1 MLYFDKLCE
10 YISSITSIAINIV
23 RPFMGTMVII
33 ILTRA
38 FKIFVSGLIR
48 DLSKNKRKV
57 YDRIHNFGMLVDS
70 FTALLLVL
78 FLGRYISN
86 LTIFVSLIVSALT
99 FALRD
104 LIIGLFYSIYI
115 RKHNLF
121 KVGDRIEIDGIKGDV
136 INIGRLTFEILE
148 VQNEEYGQSTGCII
162 SIPNILI
169 SMKEVKNYNK
179 GFRYVWTEVKINI
192 PRDADIN
199 KSKDLIYMVVNSI
212 DLIKD
217 IPVKLEK
224 ELAHA
229 QTYYKIYYND
239 YKPIIY
245 TKVCNKY
252 NELSVR
258 FLMDAKKIRN
268 VEEEIWLKL
277 VDEDKKGNIE
287 LYKES

>member
-70 FTALLLVL
+70 FTALLIVL

-148 VQNEEYGQSTGCII
+148 VQNAEYGQSTGCII

-199 KSKDLIYMVVNSI
+199 KSKDLIYKVVNNI

-217 IPVKLEK
+217 IPVKLDMYLPK
-224 ELAHA
+224 NNTINNA
-229 QTYYKIYYND
+229 
-239 YKPIIY
+239 
-245 TKVCNKY
+245 V
-252 NELSVR
+252 NESTS
-258 FLMDAKKIRN
+258 IP
-268 VEEEIWLKL
+268 KL
-277 VDEDKKGNIE
+277 
-287 LYKES
+287 

>member
-199 KSKDLIYMVVNSI
+199 KSKDLIYKVVNNI